1 MIEGDIM
8 LKRKQPII
16 IFAVLIVILVLELL
30 PYGAVLHF
38 GNPEGEPFR
47 ETFSYFDLIPYGY
60 ANFGPFITAILTCVL
75 LVMTIINLF
84 ADNGKNKSTIKIVS
98 FVTLIISLAPLLVN
112 CYSVVGGI
120 ISVLL
125 SVVFIISLKKEEIV

>member
-1 MIEGDIM
+1 M

-47 ETFSYFDLIPYGY
+47 ETFSYLDLIPYGY
-60 ANFGPFITAILTCVL
+60 VNFGPFITAILTCVL

-84 ADNGKNKSTIKIVS
+84 ADNGKSKSTIKIVS
-98 FVTLIISLAPLLVN
+98 FVALIISLAPLLVN
-112 CYSVVGGI
+112 CYSVAGGI

>member
-1 MIEGDIM
+1 M

-16 IFAVLIVILVLELL
+16 AFAILIVILVLELL

-38 GNPEGEPFR
+38 GNPEGEAFR
-47 ETFSYFDLIPYGY
+47 ETFSYFDLTPYGY

-75 LVMTIINLF
+75 LVLSIINLLVET
-84 ADNGKNKSTIKIVS
+84 GKIKTIIKIVS
-98 FVTLIISLAPLLVN
+98 LIAFVISLAPLLVN
-112 CYSVVGGI
+112 CYSVLGGA

-125 SVVFIISLKKEEIV
+125 LLVFIISLKKLEAE

>member
-1 MIEGDIM
+1 M

-16 IFAVLIVILVLELL
+16 AFAILIVILVLELL

-38 GNPEGEPFR
+38 GNPEGEPLR
-47 ETFSYFDLIPYGY
+47 ETFSYFDLTPYGY

-75 LVMTIINLF
+75 LVLSIINLLVET
-84 ADNGKNKSTIKIVS
+84 GKIKTIIKIVS
-98 FVTLIISLAPLLVN
+98 LIAFVISLAPLLVN
-112 CYSVVGGI
+112 CYSVLGGA

-125 SVVFIISLKKEEIV
+125 LLVFIISLKKLEAE

>member
-1 MIEGDIM
+1 M

-75 LVMTIINLF
+75 LVMTIIILF
-84 ADNGKNKSTIKIVS
+84 ADNGKSKSTIKIVS
-98 FVTLIISLAPLLVN
+98 FVALIISLAPLLVN
-112 CYSVVGGI
+112 CYSVVSRI